1 MLPLTERVLAAV
13 KPGADEEEE
22 DKPAI
27 YLRVVVD
34 GMESEDEKVA
44 ALARL
49 DSILSKLV
57 SNDDKVVTDT
67 LAEKLETGLQQYL
80 LNFGK

>member
-1 MLPLTERVLAAV
+1 MLPLTERVLATV
-13 KPGADEEEE
+13 EPGAGEEAK
-22 DKPAI
+22 DKPAVH
-27 YLRVVVD
+27 LRVLVD
-34 GMESEDEKVA
+34 GMESEDMKVA
-44 ALARL
+44 TLARL

-80 LNFGK
+80 LNFGE